1 MRQYN
6 QPSHNLPPILPY
18 NSPLQRSPSDL
29 WTKSPTFAP
38 KLPSMEVKNLFNPEV
53 KQEIINRINSLTPQ
67 SPRQWGKMDVAQMLA
82 HSKKPIEI
90 AYGTHT
96 PKGSFLL
103 RLIGP
108 MFKSKLWDATPYKQG
123 LPTDPTF
130 ITTGS
135 NHDFEKEKQ
144 TLLELVNRFSETA
157 IVSDRHPI
165 FGKLSKENWSK
176 ATWKHLD
183 HHLKQ
188 FGA

>member
-1 MRQYN
+1 
-6 QPSHNLPPILPY
+6 
-18 NSPLQRSPSDL
+18 
-29 WTKSPTFAP
+29 
-38 KLPSMEVKNLFNPEV
+38 MEVKNLFNPEV

-67 SPRQWGKMDVAQMLA
+67 SPRQWGQMDVAQMLA
-82 HSKKPIEI
+82 HTQWPIQV

-96 PKGSFLL
+96 PKGSFFL

-108 MFKSKLWDATPYKQG
+108 LFKSKLWDSTPYKQG

-130 ITTGS
+130 IMTGTE
-135 NHDFEKEKQ
+135 HDFEEEKQ
-144 TLLELVNRFSETA
+144 ALLELVNRFSEAA

-165 FGKLSKENWSK
+165 FGKLTKENWSK